1 MAGHVC
7 RQLIARGDRVRILD
21 LPSAAGLPALPK
33 EAEFVAGDLRDIRSL
48 EKFFRV
54 PEGTETV
61 ILHIASV
68 VSLDLEY
75 NQKLMDINV
84 KGTENILKMCLS
96 HKECRKLV
104 YCGSTGAIPE
114 RPLGQKIREVDHFDP
129 ELVKGCY
136 SKSKAMAAQA
146 VMDAVHNS
154 GLPACLVHPTGIMGP
169 EDYGMG
175 GATDRVVRIVN
186 GEMPVGIDGTFNLAD
201 ARDLADGII
210 RAADY
215 GVSGKNYIL
224 GNEMVS
230 FRDFVR
236 ILSDVSGCRP
246 ISHFL
251 SVEEA
256 YKMAEAMEKEA
267 KAQGKRPLMTSFA
280 VWNLARN
287 NDFDSSLAKKELGY
301 HTRSYEETLSD
312 EVEWLIKEGKIRNIR
327 RVTPSGNIPQ
337 KNMSQKKRAVQL

>member
-1 MAGHVC
+1 M
-7 RQLIARGDRVRILD
+7 
-21 LPSAAGLPALPK
+21 
-33 EAEFVAGDLRDIRSL
+33 
-48 EKFFRV
+48 

-61 ILHIASV
+61 VLHIASV

-114 RPLGQKIREVDHFDP
+114 RPLGQKIRGVDHFDP

-201 ARDLADGII
+201 ARDLADG
-210 RAADY
+210 DQ
-215 GVSGKNYIL
+215 SG
-224 GNEMVS
+224 
-230 FRDFVR
+230 RR
-236 ILSDVSGCRP
+236 ITAYRERTISSETKWYPSGTSSAFCRMSPECRP

-327 RVTPSGNIPQ
+327 RGPTPSGNIPQ
-337 KNMSQKKRAVQL
+337 KDLSQKKRAVQL